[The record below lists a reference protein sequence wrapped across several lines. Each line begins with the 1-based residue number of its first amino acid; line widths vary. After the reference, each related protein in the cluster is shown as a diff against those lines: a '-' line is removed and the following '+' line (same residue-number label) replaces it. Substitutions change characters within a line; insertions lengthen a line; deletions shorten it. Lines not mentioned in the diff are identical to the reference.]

1 MRDVVSSAPAFTDQ
15 DLVYVDPDARA
26 VVSKVEFNKDG
37 DPKSLPVVKKEGT
50 EAADERK
57 RWRKYYPFGT
67 YRAMK
72 KIYHLEGKV
81 GKQQPT
87 KTLDQVIERALQ
99 EPFWD

>member
-1 MRDVVSSAPAFTDQ
+1 MSDEVISAPAFSDQ

-26 VVSKVEFNKDG
+26 VVARVEFSKNG
-37 DPKSLPVVKKEGT
+37 DPKSLPLAKKEGS
-50 EAADERK
+50 EAVDERK
-57 RWRKYYPFGT
+57 RWRKFYPFGT

-72 KIYHLEGKV
+72 KIYHLEGKI